1 MTEFKGSGYLGYLM
15 KHFKVL
21 VEFSSVVMPRV
32 LLEIHV
38 RVHTEIYHLCIGF
51 YCQIPYTR

>member
-1 MTEFKGSGYLGYLM
+1 MTDVKGSGYLGYLM
-15 KHFKVL
+15 NLFKVL

-38 RVHTEIYHLCIGF
+38 RVHTEIYHSCIG
-51 YCQIPYTR
+51 QIPYTR